1 MDEEILNV
9 LPDEHREILS
19 ILAVSDRPVP
29 WEKLAIAADIDG
41 MPPAQLIE
49 RGLMLE
55 LEEGMW
61 LHEALRSRLLR
72 DVGKPFEERLRKLNN
87 ADD

>member
-1 MDEEILNV
+1 MSHGTSRLKTI
-9 LPDEHREILS
+9 RERFGLINPNFGR
-19 ILAVSDRPVP
+19 IKIIIGR
-29 WEKLAIAADIDG
+29 AIAADIDG
-41 MPPAQLIE
+41 TPPAQLIE

-87 ADD
+87 AAD